1 MTTKKIAIIGG
12 GSWATGIAK
21 LVMDNHHHINWYIYE
36 KEIIDHIKKH
46 KHNPSYLSTIEFD
59 PKKITFFNNVK
70 EAVESSQV
78 VIVVVP
84 STYIKHLFEKEKID
98 FTNIFIINASKG
110 IIPGDNISVTEYFRK
125 KFHIPENNVGLIS
138 GPSHAEEIAMERMTY
153 LTCAAKNDKD
163 AEKISG
169 LIKQWYVKTVISID
183 VIGIEY
189 GAVMKN
195 IYALA
200 AGIAHGLGYGDN
212 FTAVMVANAI
222 REMERFLAVIFH
234 HDRHLFHSAYLG
246 DLLVTAYSQFS
257 RNRTFGNMI
266 GKGYSVK
273 AAILEMNQVAE
284 GYFGTKCIYEINQ
297 KHNARIPIVD
307 AVYNILYKNSSATKE
322 FNQLSDILK

>member
-1 MTTKKIAIIGG
+1 MNTKKIAIIGG

-36 KEIIDHIKKH
+36 KEIIEHIKKH
-46 KHNPSYLSTIEFD
+46 KHNPSYLSTIQFD
-59 PKKITFFNNVK
+59 PKKINFFNNVK

-78 VIVVVP
+78 IINVVP
-84 STYIKHLFEKEKID
+84 SAYVKPLFEKEKIN
-98 FTNIFIINASKG
+98 FSNVFIINASKG
-110 IIPGDNISVTEYFRK
+110 IIPGDNISITEYFRK
-125 KFHIPENNVGLIS
+125 KFHVSENHVGLIS

-153 LTCAAKNDKD
+153 LTCAAANDKD
-163 AEKISG
+163 AAKIAS
-169 LIKQWYVKTVISID
+169 LVRQRYVKTIESID

-212 FTAVMVANAI
+212 FTAVLVSNAI
-222 REMERFLAVIFH
+222 REMERFLAKIFH
-234 HDRHLFHSAYLG
+234 HDRRLFHSAYLG

-273 AAILEMNQVAE
+273 TAMLEMNQVAE
-284 GYFGTKCIYEINQ
+284 GYYGTKCIFEINRS
-297 KHNARIPIVD
+297 HAARIPIVD
-307 AVYNILYKNSSATKE
+307 AVYNILYKNMPATKE
-322 FNQLSDILK
+322 FSQLTEILK